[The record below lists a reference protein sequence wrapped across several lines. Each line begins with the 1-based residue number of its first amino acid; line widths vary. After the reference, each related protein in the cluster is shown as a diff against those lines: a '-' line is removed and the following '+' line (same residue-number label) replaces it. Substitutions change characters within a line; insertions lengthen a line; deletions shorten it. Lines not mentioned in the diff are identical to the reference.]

1 MAASFYRDDPWR
13 RLPWEVVAALLLTLL
28 ALILFYEFLTTS
40 NYTLTP
46 PKPVVMD
53 IVVLPPKPA
62 PAPPAAAPTAPAK
75 ALPLQSQVRPETPP
89 VPPQRRQEAVPQ
101 ETHRATE
108 PKPQYPA
115 PPRSKPTLPPSV
127 HVQAAPKPEAP
138 SAPATALPAPREQT
152 TAALPPAAMAPLTA
166 AEQQMIAA
174 RRLKIAKDLYQPGGR
189 GSGTQEPGHGTMTR
203 GPLSPEEWKALDEE
217 FFVGAPGGGWLTM
230 LAQWAPM
237 RAAMSPRA
245 PPLTREQWDA
255 LDRIY
260 HVGGY
265 EKYQDYREAAARAK
279 RLQSPGTLADLT
291 PDERHFILASRGIV
305 PVRHGLT
312 VSLSQ
317 KLTLIDCPFMADYN
331 RRGSPPVVLDVVVP
345 ELPEALRKQPALWNA
360 VARLQIDRDGSTKV
374 ELTGSTGNVAVDRAL
389 LEALQHWRFR
399 SAFYG
404 YQIPMAST
412 DELRVSLAVK

>member
-1 MAASFYRDDPWR
+1 MSASFYRDDPWR
-13 RLPWEVVAALLLTLL
+13 RLPSEVGAALLLTLL
-28 ALILFYEFLTTS
+28 ALILFYKFLTA
-40 NYTLTP
+40 NDYTLPP
-46 PKPVVMD
+46 PKPVELH
-53 IVVLPPKPA
+53 IVVLPPTPA
-62 PAPPAAAPTAPAK
+62 PAPALAAPAAPEKTLPPPT
-75 ALPLQSQVRPETPP
+75 QVRPETRPAPLQPP
-89 VPPQRRQEAVPQ
+89 KEAVPQ
-101 ETHRATE
+101 ETRRAAE
-108 PKPQYPA
+108 PMPQYPA
-115 PPRSKPTLPPSV
+115 PPRSKPAALPPSV
-127 HVQAAPKPEAP
+127 HVRAAPKPEAP
-138 SAPATALPAPREQT
+138 SAPAASLPAPREQT
-152 TAALPPAAMAPLTA
+152 TESLPPAATAPLTA

-174 RRLKIAKDLYQPGGR
+174 RRLKTAEDLYQPGGR
-189 GSGTQEPGHGTMTR
+189 GSGAQEPSHGTMIR

-217 FFVGAPGGGWLTM
+217 FFVGTPLDFITM
-230 LAQWAPM
+230 LAQWAPL

-265 EKYQDYREAAARAK
+265 EKYQDYREAFARAK
-279 RLQSPGTLADLT
+279 RLQSPTELADLT

-305 PVRHGLT
+305 PIRHGLT

-331 RRGSPPVVLDVVVP
+331 RRGSPPVVLDLVLP
-345 ELPEALRKQPALWNA
+345 ELPEALRKQPAQWNA

-374 ELTGSTGNVAVDRAL
+374 ELTGSTGNDAVDRAL

-412 DELRVSLAVK
+412 DELRINLVVK